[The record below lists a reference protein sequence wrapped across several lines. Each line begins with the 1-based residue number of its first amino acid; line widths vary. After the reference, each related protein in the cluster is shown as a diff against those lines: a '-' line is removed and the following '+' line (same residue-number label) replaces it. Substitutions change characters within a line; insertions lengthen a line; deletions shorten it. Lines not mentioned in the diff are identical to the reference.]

1 MLPLNTLY
9 KASYRPLKDPYFETM
24 MKYAILSC
32 LLVLASCLAQTQT
45 VTTFEGI
52 DDSEVPTPQLDN
64 DPNGAVGTKQYME
77 WINIFYQGF
86 DKTTFAPVW
95 LTPQAGTLPW
105 YNNGMQ
111 DCLPVG
117 GDGIIN
123 FDRLASVW
131 VIAFHTNP
139 TNDQYYYCVA
149 ISNTDDLTSPTLAWY
164 TYEFFLNPVLGA
176 NSNGQTYFPDW
187 PKLGTWEDAYYAT
200 FDLEDKAQKYLNI
213 GVLVCAL
220 DRTNMLLG
228 NTPNPMQ
235 CFSDPNPIPTNGTLA
250 LNHSLIPA
258 DVEGTTSPPTGRDEF
273 LVSIQNPPND
283 GRTTTSKTINLW
295 DFHVDWVTPT
305 NSTFTNTPLTVP
317 SYTPGCYLPKYIF
330 DTYCAPEKAVNPNTK
345 LHYHVDSVGD
355 RLMPRLSYRNF
366 GAYESF
372 LVSHTIQVGKSAAT
386 QTGIRWYELRGS
398 GTPALYQSGTVSP
411 NTNLYRF
418 MPSIAQDQNGNAA
431 VGYSVSS
438 SSSHPGIKTAWWN
451 LGKPFSPTELAVQT
465 GEGDEENTDEWGSY
479 TSMTVDPV
487 DNCTF
492 WYVNEYLPSNE
503 TGPPPI
509 RNTRIAN
516 FKVPTC
522 GATISP
528 ISFVQV
534 ASATPSSNAAVV
546 SVSYPQAQTLGDMN
560 IVVVGWHG
568 TSATVKSVTDSLGN
582 VYSLASGLV
591 IGDQLSQS
599 IYYAPNIQSGTNTV
613 TVTLSHAAVK
623 PDVRILEYSG
633 LDPTA
638 PLDVTAGAH
647 STTLLANSGTVT
659 TNFNFELLFGA
670 DMAPNTAGPGTGYT
684 SRIITSD
691 GDIAED
697 EITSVTGT
705 YSATAPLATKGPWV
719 MQIATF
725 KAAGQ

>member
-273 LVSIQNPPND
+273 LASIQNPPND

-330 DTYCAPEKAVNPNTK
+330 DTYCAPGSAKSVEYVLGHVAPRCIARHGERSIRERGVRRSDPIDMKVPQVDGVRRGGMSIVRRVLDTYQEFVPAGWRRSRAFHIGRDKAVIQSQCAVCWNRIGVAETLHGIGRVSQQHVGAIERADKNTDVEILLGAVLQIKGGIVSVLPGAK
-345 LHYHVDSVGD
+345 LG
-355 RLMPRLSYRNF
+355 P
-366 GAYESF
+366 
-372 LVSHTIQVGKSAAT
+372 VGKVGFALRVGAKHWI
-386 QTGIRWYELRGS
+386 QEKFIRV
-398 GTPALYQSGTVSP
+398 P
-411 NTNLYRF
+411 
-418 MPSIAQDQNGNAA
+418 
-431 VGYSVSS
+431 
-438 SSSHPGIKTAWWN
+438 
-451 LGKPFSPTELAVQT
+451 
-465 GEGDEENTDEWGSY
+465 GEG
-479 TSMTVDPV
+479 
-487 DNCTF
+487 
-492 WYVNEYLPSNE
+492 
-503 TGPPPI
+503 
-509 RNTRIAN
+509 RR
-516 FKVPTC
+516 
-522 GATISP
+522 
-528 ISFVQV
+528 
-534 ASATPSSNAAVV
+534 
-546 SVSYPQAQTLGDMN
+546 
-560 IVVVGWHG
+560 
-568 TSATVKSVTDSLGN
+568 
-582 VYSLASGLV
+582 
-591 IGDQLSQS
+591 
-599 IYYAPNIQSGTNTV
+599 
-613 TVTLSHAAVK
+613 
-623 PDVRILEYSG
+623 R
-633 LDPTA
+633 
-638 PLDVTAGAH
+638 
-647 STTLLANSGTVT
+647 
-659 TNFNFELLFGA
+659 
-670 DMAPNTAGPGTGYT
+670 
-684 SRIITSD
+684 
-691 GDIAED
+691 
-697 EITSVTGT
+697 
-705 YSATAPLATKGPWV
+705 
-719 MQIATF
+719 
-725 KAAGQ
+725 

>member
-1 MLPLNTLY
+1 
-9 KASYRPLKDPYFETM
+9 
-24 MKYAILSC
+24 MKYGILSC
-32 LLVLASCLAQTQT
+32 LLLLASCFAQAQT

-52 DDSEVPTPQLDN
+52 DDSEVPTPQIDN

-123 FDRLASVW
+123 FDRLASRW

-139 TNDQYYYCVA
+139 ANDQYYYCLA

-176 NSNGQTYFPDW
+176 NSKGETYFPDW

-200 FDLEDKAQKYLNI
+200 FDLEDRAQKYLNI

-283 GRTTTSKTINLW
+283 GHTTTSKTINLW

-317 SYTPGCYLPKYIF
+317 SYTPGCYQAAHIF
-330 DTYCAPEKAVNPNTK
+330 DTYCVPEKAVNPVNK
-345 LHYHVDSVGD
+345 AHYHVDSVGD

-366 GAYESF
+366 GAYESL
-372 LVSHTIQVGKSAAT
+372 LVSHTVRVGKNASV

-398 GTPALYQSGTVSP
+398 GTPAVYQSGTLSP
-411 NTNLYRF
+411 DTSLFRF
-418 MPSIAQDQNGNAA
+418 MTSIAQDQDGNAA

-438 SSSHPGIKTAWWN
+438 SSSHPGIKAAWWN
-451 LGKPFSPTELAVQT
+451 LNTKFAPTELAIQT

-479 TSMTVDPV
+479 TSMTVDPI

-492 WYVNEYLPSNE
+492 WYVNEYLPTNE
-503 TGPPPI
+503 TGPPPD

-516 FKVPTC
+516 FKIPTC
-522 GATISP
+522 GSQILP
-528 ISFVQV
+528 IGFVQV
-534 ASATPSSNAAVV
+534 VSATPQSLQSTVTVA
-546 SVSYPQAQTLGDMN
+546 YPHTQTQGDMN
-560 IVVVGWHG
+560 IVVVGWNDAV
-568 TSATVKSVTDSLGN
+568 ATVQSVTDSLGN
-582 VYSLASGLV
+582 SYSLALGPT
-591 IGDQLSQS
+591 IGTALSQS
-599 IYYAPNIQSGTNTV
+599 IYFAPNIHSGSNTV
-613 TVTLSHAAVK
+613 TVTFNEAAND
-623 PDVRILEYSG
+623 PDIRVLEYSG
-633 LDPTA
+633 LDPTS
-638 PLDVTAGAH
+638 PLDVTAGA
-647 STTLLANSGTVT
+647 SGNSSSASSGTAT
-659 TNFNFELLFGA
+659 TNFSSELIFGA
-670 DMAPNTAGPGTGYT
+670 NMVYSATQGPGSGFT
-684 SRIITSD
+684 SRVITSD

-697 EITSVTGT
+697 EIVSATGS
-705 YSATAPLATKGPWV
+705 YSATAPLTSSGPWV
-719 MQIATF
+719 MQMATF